1 MGRTSRRGFSR
12 NNSGLPRHGASSHG
26 DNAMFHETIDQT
38 AATATRIGAPL
49 RVFLVEDLPAV
60 RALVVES
67 LEEIQ
72 GLHLAGFAETE
83 AGALAWLGENECD
96 VLILD
101 LELKEGTG
109 IGVLRRLAAEDARP
123 GLLKIIYSNHVGQN
137 IRRVAEKL
145 GATHFFDKTLDTPQ
159 LHVLLKRLS
168 TASRALPD
176 PPVET
181 RN

>member
-1 MGRTSRRGFSR
+1 VQTEAASR
-12 NNSGLPRHGASSHG
+12 GANHSE
-26 DNAMFHETIDQT
+26 M
-38 AATATRIGAPL
+38 PL

-72 GLHLAGFAETE
+72 GLQLAGFAETE
-83 AGALAWLGENECD
+83 TGAVSWLSSHECE

-109 IGVLRRLAAEDARP
+109 IGVLKRLAAEHSRP
-123 GLLKIIYSNHVGQN
+123 GLVKIIYSNHVGQN

-145 GATHFFDKTLDTPQ
+145 GATYFFDKTLDTPQ

-168 TASRALPD
+168 GGGGDKAAGAASRKH
-176 PPVET
+176 
-181 RN
+181 

>member
-1 MGRTSRRGFSR
+1 MMQQ
-12 NNSGLPRHGASSHG
+12 SS
-26 DNAMFHETIDQT
+26 DPSTQDQT
-38 AATATRIGAPL
+38 PL

-72 GLHLAGFAETE
+72 GIKLAGFAETE
-83 AGALAWLGENECD
+83 TGALSWLTSHECE

-109 IGVLRRLAAEDARP
+109 IGVLKRLAAEQSRP
-123 GLLKIIYSNHVGQN
+123 GLVKIVYSNHVGQN

-145 GATHFFDKTLDTPQ
+145 GATYFFDKTLDTPQ
-159 LHVLLKRLS
+159 LHVLLKQLS
-168 TASRALPD
+168 GRTGPEKAAGAASR
-176 PPVET
+176 
-181 RN
+181 RH

>member
-1 MGRTSRRGFSR
+1 M
-12 NNSGLPRHGASSHG
+12 
-26 DNAMFHETIDQT
+26 
-38 AATATRIGAPL
+38 PL

-72 GLHLAGFAETE
+72 GLKLAGFAETE
-83 AGALAWLGENECD
+83 TGALSWLTNHECE

-109 IGVLRRLAAEDARP
+109 IGVLKRLAAEHARP
-123 GLLKIIYSNHVGQN
+123 GLVKIVYSNHVGQN

-145 GATHFFDKTLDTPQ
+145 GATYFFDKTLDTPQ

-168 TASRALPD
+168 GNGADNSGGEKAAGATSRGH
-176 PPVET
+176 
-181 RN
+181 

>member
-1 MGRTSRRGFSR
+1 MY
-12 NNSGLPRHGASSHG
+12 L
-26 DNAMFHETIDQT
+26 DVIEQ
-38 AATATRIGAPL
+38 AANLTTHTERPL

-60 RALVVES
+60 RSLVVES
-67 LEEIQ
+67 LEEIH
-72 GLHLAGFAETE
+72 GLQLAGFAETE
-83 AGALAWLGENECD
+83 SGAMSWLRDNDCE

-109 IGVLRRLAAEDARP
+109 IGILKRLAAETDRQRP

-168 TASRALPD
+168 GAARFAPAAPTERA
-176 PPVET
+176 
-181 RN
+181 N

>member
-1 MGRTSRRGFSR
+1 MKRQENRRQGAR
-12 NNSGLPRHGASSHG
+12 HAGGHGNPTQGDDAMLLDMMHQAGNPAARPNS
-26 DNAMFHETIDQT
+26 Q
-38 AATATRIGAPL
+38 L

-72 GLHLAGFAETE
+72 GLKLAGFAETE
-83 AGALAWLGENECD
+83 TGAMSWLTENECE

-109 IGVLRRLAAEDARP
+109 IGVLKRLAAQESRP
-123 GLLKIIYSNHVGQN
+123 GLVKIIYSNHVGQN

-145 GATHFFDKTLDTPQ
+145 GATYFFDKTLDTPQ

-168 TASRALPD
+168 AAASGVV
-176 PPVET
+176 PPVT
-181 RN
+181 PQRIQ

>member
-1 MGRTSRRGFSR
+1 MKRPENRKQGSRRAG
-12 NNSGLPRHGASSHG
+12 SHG
-26 DNAMFHETIDQT
+26 NPTQSDDAVFMDMMHQAGS
-38 AATATRIGAPL
+38 AAARTGSQL

-72 GLHLAGFAETE
+72 GLKLAGFAETE
-83 AGALAWLGENECD
+83 TGAMSWLTENDCE

-109 IGVLRRLAAEDARP
+109 IGVLKRLAKQESRP
-123 GLLKIIYSNHVGQN
+123 GLVKIIYSNHVGQN

-145 GATHFFDKTLDTPQ
+145 GATYFFDKTLDTPQ

-168 TASRALPD
+168 AAAGGVV
-176 PPVET
+176 PPT
-181 RN
+181 TPQTMQ